1 MNIIIAGDGK
11 VGSALTR
18 QLSAEGYDITVIDTD
33 SRVLEHSVERYDVM
47 SVQGNCASM
56 EVLLAAGVKDA
67 DLLIAATNLD
77 EVNLLCCTVAHGI
90 NPKLHTIA
98 RVRNPEYDEQI
109 FKMRDVFGLSMS
121 INPERQAA
129 SEIERLI
136 KLPGFLRRDVFAK
149 GRTEIVELKIDKAS
163 KLLGVKLMDLPGL
176 IKCRVL
182 VCAVLRDGLA
192 MVPNSG
198 HFTFREGDRVF
209 VTAPT
214 KNLTSLIKNLNIA
227 SRRVRS
233 CMLCGAGRI
242 SYYLAASLLKSGIDV
257 KVIEQD
263 AQRCDDIKTLLPD
276 AEVILGDVSDME
288 LLESEGLKNY
298 DALVTLTG
306 EDELNMIVS
315 LYAGNAGVPQVIT
328 KLSNSANRNI
338 IDTLNLGSVVCP
350 KDLVVSHIVRYVRAM
365 QNQTGAALS
374 VHSIADGQVEAMEF
388 LVDKNTKNCGIPLK
402 NLKPKPNVL
411 IAGITHGAWT
421 EIPNGDSMFHR
432 GDSVVVV
439 VLHGDTA
446 VRQIND
452 CFE

>member
-18 QLSAEGYDITVIDTD
+18 QLSSEGYDITVIDTN
-33 SRVLEHSVERYDVM
+33 SRVLENTMERYDVM
-47 SVQGNCASM
+47 GVHGNCASM
-56 EVLLAAGVKDA
+56 DTLLEAGVKDA
-67 DLLIAATNLD
+67 DLLIAATNAD

-90 NPKLHTIA
+90 NPNLHTIA

-109 FKMRDVFGLSMS
+109 FKMRDIFGLSMT
-121 INPERQAA
+121 INPERRAA
-129 SEIERLI
+129 TEIERLL
-136 KLPGFLRRDVFAK
+136 KFPGFLRRDVFAK
-149 GRTEIVELKIDKAS
+149 GRSEIVELKIDKNS
-163 KLLGVKLMDLPGL
+163 KLLNVKLMDMPNV

-182 VCAVLRDGLA
+182 ICAVLRDGQSL
-192 MVPNSG
+192 VPNSG
-198 HFTFREGDRVF
+198 NFTFRENDRIF

-214 KNLTSLIKNLNIA
+214 KNLTTLLKNLGIIT
-227 SRRVRS
+227 RRVRS
-233 CMLCGAGRI
+233 VMICGAGRVC
-242 SYYLAASLLKSGIDV
+242 YYLAASLLKSGIDV
-257 KVIEQD
+257 KIMERNP
-263 AQRCDDIKTLLPD
+263 ARCEEIKTLLPE
-276 AEVILGDVSDME
+276 AKVILGDVGDMD
-288 LLESEGLKNY
+288 LLESENLRNF

-315 LYAGNAGVPQVIT
+315 LYAASAGVPQVIT
-328 KLSNSANRNI
+328 KLGHASNRAI

-350 KDLVVSHIVRYVRAM
+350 KDLVVSNIVRYVRAM

-388 LVDKNTKNCGIPLK
+388 MVDKNTKNCDIPLK

-421 EIPNGDSMFHR
+421 EIPNGDSSFHR

-439 VLHGDTA
+439 TRGDA
-446 VRQIND
+446 SVRQLND

>member
-18 QLSAEGYDITVIDTD
+18 QLSGEGYDITVIDI
-33 SRVLEHSVERYDVM
+33 SPKVLESSVERYDVM
-47 SVQGNCASM
+47 GVLGNCASM
-56 EVLLAAGVKDA
+56 DTLLEAGVMDA

-109 FKMRDVFGLSMS
+109 FKMQHIFGLSMTM
-121 INPERQAA
+121 NPERQAA
-129 SEIERLI
+129 SEIDRLL
-136 KLPGFLRRDVFAK
+136 KFPGFLRRDVFAK
-149 GRTEIVELKIDKAS
+149 GRTEIVELKIDKNS
-163 KLLGVKLMDLPGL
+163 KLLGVKLMDLPGV

-182 VCAVLRDGLA
+182 ICTVLRDGQA

-198 HFTFREGDRVF
+198 SFTFREGDRVF
-209 VTAPT
+209 VTAPS
-214 KNLTSLIKNLNIA
+214 KNLATLLKNLDII

-233 CMLCGAGRI
+233 VLICGAGRVC
-242 SYYLAASLLKSGIDV
+242 YYLASSLVKNGIDV
-257 KVIEQD
+257 KIVERNP
-263 AQRCDDIKTLLPD
+263 ARCTEIKTLLPE
-276 AEVILGDVSDME
+276 AEVILGEAGDMD
-288 LLESEGLKNY
+288 LLESEKIRNY
-298 DALVTLTG
+298 DAVVTLTG

-315 LYAGNAGVPQVIT
+315 LYASGAGVPQVIT
-328 KLSNSANRNI
+328 KLGNSARQGI
-338 IDTLNLGSVVCP
+338 IDTLNLGSVICP

-374 VHSIADGQVEAMEF
+374 VHSIADGQAEAMEF
-388 LVDKNTKNCGIPLK
+388 MVDGNTKNCGIPLK

-421 EIPNGDSMFHR
+421 EIPNGDSMFHK

-439 VLHGDTA
+439 VTRGDAT
-446 VRQIND
+446 VRQLND

>member
-18 QLSAEGYDITVIDTD
+18 QLSSEGYNVTVIDTNAQ
-33 SRVLEHSVERYDVM
+33 VLQNSMDRYDVIA
-47 SVQGNCASM
+47 VQGNCASM
-56 EVLLAAGVKDA
+56 EVLIQAGVRSA

-98 RVRNPEYDEQI
+98 RVRNPDYDEQI
-109 FKMRDVFGLSMS
+109 FQMRDIFGLSMS
-121 INPERQAA
+121 INPEQQAA
-129 SEIERLI
+129 SEIARLI

-149 GRTEIVELKIDKAS
+149 GRTEIVELKIDKDS
-163 KLLGVKLMDLPGL
+163 KLLGVKLQDMHGI

-198 HFTFREGDRVF
+198 SFTFREGDRVF

-214 KNLTSLIKNLNIA
+214 KNLTTLLKSLNII
-227 SRRVRS
+227 SRRIRS
-233 CMLCGAGRI
+233 CMLCGAGRV
-242 SYYLAASLLKSGIDV
+242 SYYLAASLLRSGIDV
-257 KVIEQD
+257 KIIENNK
-263 AQRCDDIKTLLPD
+263 ARCNEIKALLPD
-276 AEVILGDVSDME
+276 AEVILGDVGDTE
-288 LLESEGLKNY
+288 LLESEGLRNF

-315 LYAGNAGVPQVIT
+315 LYAANAGVRQVIT
-328 KLSNSANRNI
+328 KLGKASNRNV
-338 IDTLNLGSVVCP
+338 IDTLNLGGVVCP

-365 QNQTGAALS
+365 QNQTGAAVS

-388 LVDKNTKNCGIPLK
+388 VVDKNTKHCGVPLK

-421 EIPNGDSMFHR
+421 EIPNGDSMFHK
-432 GDSVVVV
+432 GDSLVVVV
-439 VLHGDTA
+439 IRGDTA

-452 CFE
+452 IFE

>member
-18 QLSAEGYDITVIDTD
+18 QLSSEGYDITVIDTNPQ
-33 SRVLEHSVERYDVM
+33 VLEASTIRYDVM

-56 EVLLAAGVKDA
+56 DTLISAGVKNA

-98 RVRNPEYDEQI
+98 RVRNPEYDDQI
-109 FKMRDVFGLSMS
+109 FKMRNIFGLSMT

-129 SEIERLI
+129 SEIDRLL
-136 KLPGFLRRDVFAK
+136 KFPGFLRRDVFAK
-149 GRTEIVELKIDKAS
+149 GRTEIVELKIDKNS
-163 KLLGVKLMDLPGL
+163 KLAGVKLMDMPGI

-182 VCAVLRDGLA
+182 ICAVLRDGQA

-198 HFTFREGDRVF
+198 TFTFREGDRVF
-209 VTAPT
+209 VTAPS
-214 KNLTSLIKNLNIA
+214 KNLATLLKNLGII

-233 CMLCGAGRI
+233 VMICGAGRVC
-242 SYYLAASLLKSGIDV
+242 YYLASSLLKNGIDV
-257 KVIEQD
+257 KILERNP
-263 AQRCDDIKTLLPD
+263 ARCEEIKTLLPD
-276 AEVILGDVSDME
+276 AEVILGEAGDIE
-288 LLESEGLKNY
+288 LLESENLRNY
-298 DALVTLTG
+298 DAVVTLTG

-315 LYAGNAGVPQVIT
+315 LYAGSAGVPQVIT
-328 KLSNSANRNI
+328 KLGHAGHRGI
-338 IDTLNLGSVVCP
+338 IDTLNLGSVICP

-388 LVDKNTKNCGIPLK
+388 MVDKNTKNCDIPLK

-411 IAGITHGAWT
+411 IAGITHGALT

-439 VLHGDTA
+439 TRGGDI
-446 VRQIND
+446 RQLND

>member
-18 QLSAEGYDITVIDTD
+18 QLSSEGYDITVIDTNL
-33 SRVLEHSVERYDVM
+33 RVLESSTERYDVF
-47 SVQGNCASM
+47 SIQGNCASM
-56 EVLLAAGVKDA
+56 DTLLAAGVKDA
-67 DLLIAATNLD
+67 DLLIAATNAD

-98 RVRNPEYDEQI
+98 RVRNPEYDEQT
-109 FKMRDVFGLSMS
+109 FKMRDVFGLSMT

-129 SEIERLI
+129 TEIERLI

-149 GRTEIVELKIDKAS
+149 GRTEIVELKIDNSS
-163 KLLGVKLMDLPGL
+163 KLLGVKLMDLPGI

-182 VCAVLRDGLA
+182 ICAVLRDGKA

-198 HFTFREGDRVF
+198 SFTFREGDRVF

-214 KNLTSLIKNLNIA
+214 RNLTTLLKNLGVI

-233 CMLCGAGRI
+233 CMLCGAGRV
-242 SYYLAASLLKSGIDV
+242 SYYLAASLVRSGIDV
-257 KVIEQD
+257 KIVERNP
-263 AQRCDDIKTLLPD
+263 ARCEEIKSLLPE
-276 AEVILGDVSDME
+276 AEVIQGDAGDME
-288 LLESEGLKNY
+288 LLESEGLQNY
-298 DALVTLTG
+298 DALVALTG

-315 LYAGNAGVPQVIT
+315 LCAKNAGVPQVIT
-328 KLSNSANRNI
+328 KMSHAGHRNI
-338 IDTLNLGSVVCP
+338 IDSLNLGSVVCP
-350 KDLVVSHIVRYVRAM
+350 KDLVVSNIVRYVRAM

-374 VHSIADGQVEAMEF
+374 VHSIAEGQVEAMEF
-388 LVDKNTKNCGIPLK
+388 IVDKNTKNCGVPLK
-402 NLKPKPNVL
+402 SLTPKPNVL

-421 EIPNGDSMFHR
+421 EIPNGDSMFHK

-439 VLHGDTA
+439 VIRGDRA
-446 VRQIND
+446 VRQLND